1 MMSGISVHPAT
12 RISAA
17 AVALALC
24 AAAQS
29 DLPPGILVLARVKA
43 HMRTELARLPNC
55 SCLETVRREFKPAG
69 GKMRPLDVVR
79 LEVLYSAGKEMYA
92 PPGDRKFTAEHPSAY
107 AGSGMIGDGYFA
119 LYLSSIV
126 GDGRASYE
134 YKGEEELD
142 GRRLAHYE
150 FRLPV
155 SMSGQTIHTAD
166 GTGTV
171 GSVGSFWADPVT
183 YDIVRLALQ
192 SSDIPPQL
200 MLVESSHSVDYARIK
215 LGEDEFLL
223 PQTAGSRMI
232 KFSGEESV
240 NRVEFTQCHLY
251 GAESS
256 ISFGMQEERLQ
267 FATTGAS
274 ETERKPLPA
283 ELDVVTRLVSP
294 ITQDSAVGGLIEA
307 TISGNVPRKGK
318 VLIPEDST
326 VRGIIRRLE
335 WNADKGGYYIVGVE
349 FTDID
354 AAGVRYRFFA
364 DLQTLDRVPGV
375 DFALVTDTTRNK
387 QVAGNTEILTLPP
400 LPGVGLFFVRGR
412 KLELPKGF
420 RLKWKTRAATQ

>member
-1 MMSGISVHPAT
+1 
-12 RISAA
+12 
-17 AVALALC
+17 
-24 AAAQS
+24 
-29 DLPPGILVLARVKA
+29 
-43 HMRTELARLPNC
+43 
-55 SCLETVRREFKPAG
+55 
-69 GKMRPLDVVR
+69 
-79 LEVLYSAGKEMYA
+79 
-92 PPGDRKFTAEHPSAY
+92 
-107 AGSGMIGDGYFA
+107 
-119 LYLSSIV
+119 
-126 GDGRASYE
+126 
-134 YKGEEELD
+134 
-142 GRRLAHYE
+142 
-150 FRLPV
+150 
-155 SMSGQTIHTAD
+155 
-166 GTGTV
+166 
-171 GSVGSFWADPVT
+171 VT